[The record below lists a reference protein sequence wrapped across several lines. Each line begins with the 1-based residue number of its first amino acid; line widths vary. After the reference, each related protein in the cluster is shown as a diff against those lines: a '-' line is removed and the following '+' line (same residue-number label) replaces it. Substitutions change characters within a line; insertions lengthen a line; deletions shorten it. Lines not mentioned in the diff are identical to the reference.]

1 MPNSEDEQ
9 ADTAVNKNMNKQSPD
24 MKVILDSTND
34 TSKRKIHKLM
44 KADIRETIEKKSKEQ
59 RVNLSLPPL
68 APSLIQ
74 TDILFLCL

>member
-24 MKVILDSTND
+24 VTVILDSTND

-59 RVNLSLPPL
+59 RVNLSLPHSPPL
-68 APSLIQ
+68 SYKQ
-74 TDILFLCL
+74 TFCL